1 MTDSIYGLLER
12 VGYLHPIHPAMTHM
26 PIGLVVGA
34 LFLAGT
40 ALLFKRPR
48 LMASAYHAQAVAF
61 VFWFPTALFGY
72 LDWQRHYAGAMLHP
86 IVMKLILAGVLLILL
101 IAGLILGARKHPDPR
116 IMVPIHVLSFAT
128 VCGLGFY
135 GGQLVYTGATP
146 AGPASFREGERQF
159 DANCSGCHANGGNLI
174 APNLPLSGAP
184 QLADPVSFRAFLR
197 APARPD
203 GKPGAMPAFPPGK
216 LSDRDARALYDYVN
230 KAIATP
236 DRGPPAM
243 EKAHD

>member
-1 MTDSIYGLLER
+1 MTDSIYDLLER
-12 VGYLHPIHPAMTHM
+12 IGYLHPIHPAMTHM

-34 LFLAGT
+34 LFLAGA

-48 LMASAYHAQAVAF
+48 LMPSAYHALVVAF

-72 LDWQRHYAGAMLHP
+72 LDWRRHYAGAMLHP
-86 IVMKLILAGVLLILL
+86 IVMKLILAGLLLILL
-101 IAGLILGARKHPDPR
+101 GAGLILGARKHPDLR
-116 IMVPIHVLSFAT
+116 LMVPIYVLSFAT

-146 AGPASFREGERQF
+146 AGPASYREGERLF

-184 QLADPVSFRAFLR
+184 QLADPDSFRAFLR

-203 GKPGAMPAFPPGK
+203 GKPGAMPAFPPGT
-216 LSDRDARALYDYVN
+216 LSDRQARALYDYVN

-236 DRGPPAM
+236 DRGAPSM
-243 EKAHD
+243 EKPHD